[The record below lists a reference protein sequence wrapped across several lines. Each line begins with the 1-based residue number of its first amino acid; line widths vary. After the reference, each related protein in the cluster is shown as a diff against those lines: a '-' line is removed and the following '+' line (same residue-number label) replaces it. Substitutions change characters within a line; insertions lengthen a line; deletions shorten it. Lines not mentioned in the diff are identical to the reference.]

1 MPVAHANDP
10 PCVVQHTYNISGT
23 RNVGERGYDMAD
35 EFCEIVEKLI
45 EKYGESILDVL
56 IFCFEEIEN
65 GTDVLNLIQ

>member
-1 MPVAHANDP
+1 
-10 PCVVQHTYNISGT
+10 
-23 RNVGERGYDMAD
+23 MAD